1 MFSALE
7 NRCLQDIDTIYVL
20 LDSHE
25 SLIETRPDISH
36 KIKIYSVSACVTR
49 LYAIY
54 ENFVETAVSDYLD
67 SLSECVKF
75 DLLPYELKTEYRMG
89 ISYILSKI
97 DQGRYDHLTHENI
110 IKWYYE
116 AHSGIEPYKFVTNA
130 LTRHE
135 QNFRLNILVN
145 AFNRV
150 QLKDLTSWLSNHP
163 NIKSLY
169 PDDDS
174 FYQLLEAEI
183 KDFIQLRNDAA
194 HGSIDALEG
203 RDSLNRHC
211 EVIKALIISIG
222 SYLRKNQL
230 LNMLPTGKAREIGFV
245 SECFPAN
252 GAFVA
257 KLKIG
262 TEINLYQNI
271 YFLDRTNCYSQP
283 INSIRINDE
292 SVIAAKA
299 NTDEFEVG
307 IKCNEMVKT
316 QAKIIMTY

>member
-110 IKWYYE
+110 IK
-116 AHSGIEPYKFVTNA
+116 
-130 LTRHE
+130 
-135 QNFRLNILVN
+135 
-145 AFNRV
+145 
-150 QLKDLTSWLSNHP
+150 
-163 NIKSLY
+163 
-169 PDDDS
+169 
-174 FYQLLEAEI
+174 
-183 KDFIQLRNDAA
+183 
-194 HGSIDALEG
+194 
-203 RDSLNRHC
+203 
-211 EVIKALIISIG
+211 
-222 SYLRKNQL
+222 
-230 LNMLPTGKAREIGFV
+230 
-245 SECFPAN
+245 
-252 GAFVA
+252 
-257 KLKIG
+257 
-262 TEINLYQNI
+262 
-271 YFLDRTNCYSQP
+271 
-283 INSIRINDE
+283 
-292 SVIAAKA
+292 
-299 NTDEFEVG
+299 
-307 IKCNEMVKT
+307 
-316 QAKIIMTY
+316 